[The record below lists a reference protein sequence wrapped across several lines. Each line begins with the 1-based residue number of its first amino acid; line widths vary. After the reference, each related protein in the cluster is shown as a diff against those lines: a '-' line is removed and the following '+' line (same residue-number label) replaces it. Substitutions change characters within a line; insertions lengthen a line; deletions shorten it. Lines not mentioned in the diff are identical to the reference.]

1 MLFTKTNELYCRYT
15 VVFCAKCTALVATT
29 TIGSQKS
36 SLLPSPCRSR
46 VQMVSAAALSSEVF
60 KIASTCSPYMQNYM
74 MFNDVDGV
82 YTYTFEAER
91 RASTHTI
98 HSHTLHTHTH
108 YTCKHTHT
116 PHTHTHIHIHT
127 HAHTRAHTCTCTCTH
142 TRVHHSEVCLAHA
155 PSLNYAHNDSTLPRR
170 TAPLVPH
177 DL

>member
-1 MLFTKTNELYCRYT
+1 M
-15 VVFCAKCTALVATT
+15 FCAKCTALVATT

-46 VQMVSAAALSSEVF
+46 LQMVSAAALSSEVF

-98 HSHTLHTHTH
+98 HSHTHCTRTHTTHANTHTHTT
-108 YTCKHTHT
+108 YTHTHKHTH
-116 PHTHTHIHIHT
+116 
-127 HAHTRAHTCTCTCTH
+127 TCTH
-142 TRVHHSEVCLAHA
+142 TRAHAHAHTHECIIVRCLAHA
-155 PSLNYAHNDSTLPRR
+155 PSLDYAHNDSTLPRR